1 MTQKLPCGFP
11 SLYADKLFYSPFF
24 SINHPRLFCTPSQF
38 FLIRTVRNTVYHIIF
53 IGVRTR
59 EDVEASS
66 SDLIRLGHVP
76 QMLNVSLQMAF
87 SVGAEAPEGQ
97 ATQIVLE
104 KLRDKE
110 NYNSA
115 VRPSPHGDP
124 TEVKVQM
131 YIREID
137 VDDANM
143 KADFDLTFRM
153 VWNDPRLTYDGAGV
167 SYVNILTPH
176 LAWLP
181 DAFFKYAITT
191 QLESVYP
198 ESYLRVYP
206 NGRLIYSTRLSLK
219 QNCPMNFARFPHD
232 TQDYPLIHPKD

>member
-1 MTQKLPCGFP
+1 MWKLPAVTLFVLAT
-11 SLYADKLFYSPFF
+11 SL
-24 SINHPRLFCTPSQF
+24 
-38 FLIRTVRNTVYHIIF
+38 
-53 IGVRTR
+53 
-59 EDVEASS
+59 
-66 SDLIRLGHVP
+66 
-76 QMLNVSLQMAF
+76 

-153 VWNDPRLTYDGAGV
+153 ESVTSTSSRLTWPGCP
-167 SYVNILTPH
+167 TPSSSTPSPRS
-176 LAWLP
+176 WSP
-181 DAFFKYAITT
+181 ST
-191 QLESVYP
+191 
-198 ESYLRVYP
+198 LRATS
-206 NGRLIYSTRLSLK
+206 GSTRTAASST
-219 QNCPMNFARFPHD
+219 ARGCR
-232 TQDYPLIHPKD
+232 